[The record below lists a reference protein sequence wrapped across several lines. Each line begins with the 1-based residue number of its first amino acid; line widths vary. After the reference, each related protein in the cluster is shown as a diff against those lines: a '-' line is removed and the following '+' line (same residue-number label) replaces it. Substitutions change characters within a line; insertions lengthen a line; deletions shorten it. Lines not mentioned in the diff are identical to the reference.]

1 MRACPIR
8 VHPVEFVA
16 DRPPGRKLSSLRPA
30 LAFLRPYWP
39 QVMLASVALVVTA
52 SVTLSIGQGIRL
64 LIDSGF
70 TEGTADL
77 LIESILVFAALV
89 VLLTIGTYARFYL
102 VSWVGERVSADIR
115 EAVFRHLIELHPG
128 FFEANLPSEI
138 QSRVTTDTTV
148 LQTVIGSS
156 VSIALRNVLMFVG
169 GVVLLVYSNP
179 RLSLVV
185 LACAPVVIVPVILF
199 GRRVRRLSRS
209 SQDSLALVGSKAGE
223 AFRQI
228 KIVQAFN
235 HQGADSAEFGRRVDA
250 AFQVAVRRIQQ
261 RAWLIALVMLLV
273 LSAIATMLWIGGQD
287 VIAGRTSGGELAA
300 FIFYAFIVAGS
311 VGAISEVVS
320 DLQRAAGAAER
331 LVELLDARNEL
342 TRVEPPAVLP
352 EGTMRRVEFA
362 NVSFRYPSRP
372 DAQVLDGISFTVEPG
387 ETVALVG
394 PSGTGKTT
402 LFELMLRFYDPS
414 SGSILLD
421 GVDIRRLDLA
431 QLRNAIGLV
440 PQDPVLFA
448 GTVAD
453 NVRYGR
459 ADADAADVHAA
470 LADANALEF
479 VMSLPDGLATSL
491 GESGVGLSGGQR
503 QRLAIARALVTR
515 PSILLM
521 DEATSALDAQSED
534 LIRSTIAAL
543 GGRCTVL
550 IIAHR
555 LSTVVRADRIVVLD
569 GGRLV
574 AEGNHAELV
583 ERSPL
588 YREFAEIQLGAFGN
602 GGEASKARIE
612 TGRAGA

>member
-1 MRACPIR
+1 M
-8 VHPVEFVA
+8 
-16 DRPPGRKLSSLRPA
+16 
-30 LAFLRPYWP
+30 FLRPYLP
-39 QVMLASVALVVTA
+39 QVVLASVALVVTA

-77 LIESILVFAALV
+77 LSEAIFVFAALV
-89 VLLTIGTYARFYL
+89 VVLTIGTYARYYL

-115 EAVFRHLIELHPG
+115 EAVFRHLVDLHPG

-138 QSRVTTDTTV
+138 QSRVTTDTTL

-169 GVVLLVYSNP
+169 GVTLLVYSNP
-179 RLSLVV
+179 KLSLVV
-185 LACAPVVIVPVILF
+185 LACAPVVIAPVILF

-235 HQGADSAEFGRRVDA
+235 HQGADSADFGQRVDA
-250 AFQVAVRRIQQ
+250 AFRFAVMRIRQ
-261 RAWLIALVMLLV
+261 RAWLIALVMMLV

-287 VIAGRTSGGELAA
+287 VLAGRTSGGELAA

-320 DLQRAAGAAER
+320 DLQRAAGATER
-331 LVELLDARNEL
+331 LVELLEAPNEL
-342 TRVEPPAVLP
+342 TQVEVPTALP
-352 EGTMRRVEFA
+352 RSAMRRVEFA
-362 NVSFRYPSRP
+362 DVSFRYPSRP
-372 DAQVLDGISFTVEPG
+372 DARVLNGVSFVVEAG

-394 PSGTGKTT
+394 PSGAGKTT
-402 LFELMLRFYDPS
+402 LFELMLRFYDPLV
-414 SGSILLD
+414 GSILLD
-421 GVDIRRLDLA
+421 GVDIRQLDLA
-431 QLRNAIGLV
+431 QLRDAIGLV

-459 ADADAADVHAA
+459 ADAAAEAVKAA
-470 LADANALEF
+470 LVDANALEF
-479 VMSLPDGLATSL
+479 VMDLPDALSTPL

-503 QRLAIARALVTR
+503 QRLAIARALVTK
-515 PSILLM
+515 PSVLLM

-534 LIRSTIAAL
+534 LIRNTIAGL

-555 LSTVVRADRIVVLD
+555 LSTVIQADRILVLD
-569 GGRLV
+569 GGRLL
-574 AEGNHAELV
+574 AEGNHVDLL

-588 YREFAEIQLGAFGN
+588 YREFAEIQLGAFG
-602 GGEASKARIE
+602 GDVGAPRARSE
-612 TGRAGA
+612 SWRAGA

>member
-1 MRACPIR
+1 M
-8 VHPVEFVA
+8 
-16 DRPPGRKLSSLRPA
+16 
-30 LAFLRPYWP
+30 FLRPYLP

-52 SVTLSIGQGIRL
+52 SVTLSIGQGLRL

-77 LIESILVFAALV
+77 LSEAIFVFAALV
-89 VLLTIGTYARFYL
+89 VVLTIGTYARYYL

-115 EAVFRHLIELHPG
+115 EAVFCHLIDLHPG

-138 QSRVTTDTTV
+138 QSRVTTDTTL

-169 GVVLLVYSNP
+169 GVALLVYSNP
-179 RLSLVV
+179 KLSLVV
-185 LACAPVVIVPVILF
+185 LACAPVVIAPVILF
-199 GRRVRRLSRS
+199 GRRVRHLSRS

-235 HQGADSAEFGRRVDA
+235 HQGADSADFGQRVDA
-250 AFQVAVRRIQQ
+250 AFRFAVMRIRQ
-261 RAWLIALVMLLV
+261 RAWLIALVMMLV

-287 VIAGRTSGGELAA
+287 VLAGRTSGGELAA

-320 DLQRAAGAAER
+320 DLQRAAGATER
-331 LVELLDARNEL
+331 LVELLEAPNEL
-342 TRVEPPAVLP
+342 AQVEVPTALP
-352 EGTMRRVEFA
+352 RSAMRRVEFA
-362 NVSFRYPSRP
+362 DVSFRYPSRP
-372 DAQVLDGISFTVEPG
+372 DARVLDGVSFVVEAG

-394 PSGTGKTT
+394 PSGAGKTT
-402 LFELMLRFYDPS
+402 LFELMLRFYDPLA
-414 SGSILLD
+414 GSILLD
-421 GVDIRRLDLA
+421 GVDIRQLDPA
-431 QLRNAIGLV
+431 QLRDAVGLV

-459 ADADAADVHAA
+459 ADAAEEVVTAA

-479 VMSLPDGLATSL
+479 VMDLPDALATPL

-503 QRLAIARALVTR
+503 QRLAIARALVTQ
-515 PSILLM
+515 PSVLLM

-534 LIRSTIAAL
+534 LIRNTIAAL

-555 LSTVVRADRIVVLD
+555 LSTVIRADRIVVLD

-574 AEGNHAELV
+574 AEGSHADLL

-588 YREFAEIQLGAFGN
+588 YREFAEIQLGAFSGD
-602 GGEASKARIE
+602 GGAPQVRSEGS
-612 TGRAGA
+612 RAGA

>member
-1 MRACPIR
+1 
-8 VHPVEFVA
+8 VEVVA
-16 DRPPGRKLSSLRPA
+16 DRPPGRKLSNLRPA
-30 LAFLRPYWP
+30 LVFLRPYLP
-39 QVMLASVALVVTA
+39 QVVLASVALVVTA

-70 TEGTADL
+70 TAGTADL
-77 LIESILVFAALV
+77 LSESIFVFAALV

-115 EAVFRHLIELHPG
+115 QAVFRHLIDLHPG

-138 QSRVTTDTTV
+138 QSRVTTDTTL

-179 RLSLVV
+179 KLSLVV
-185 LACAPVVIVPVILF
+185 LACAPAVIAPVILF

-228 KIVQAFN
+228 KVVQAFN
-235 HQGADSAEFGRRVDA
+235 HQGADSADFGRRVDV
-250 AFQVAVRRIQQ
+250 AFRVAVRRIRQ

-287 VIAGRTSGGELAA
+287 VLAGRTSGGELAA

-331 LVELLDARNEL
+331 LVELLDAPNEL
-342 TRVEPPAVLP
+342 MQDEAPVVLP
-352 EGTMRRVEFA
+352 KRSMRRVEFA
-362 NVSFRYPSRP
+362 DVSFRYPSRP
-372 DAQVLDGISFTVEPG
+372 GARVLDRVSFAVECG

-394 PSGTGKTT
+394 PSGAGKTT

-414 SGSILLD
+414 SGAILLD

-431 QLRNAIGLV
+431 QLRGAIGLV

-453 NVRYGR
+453 NVRYGQAN
-459 ADADAADVHAA
+459 ADAEDVNAA
-470 LADANALEF
+470 LVDANALEF
-479 VMSLPDGLATSL
+479 VMDLPDGLATAL
-491 GESGVGLSGGQR
+491 GEAGVGLSGGQR
-503 QRLAIARALVTR
+503 QRLAIARALITR
-515 PSILLM
+515 PSLLLM
-521 DEATSALDAQSED
+521 DEATSALDAHSED
-534 LIRSTIAAL
+534 LIRNTIADL

-555 LSTVVRADRIVVLD
+555 LSTVVQADRIVVLD

-574 AEGNHAELV
+574 AQGNHADLV
-583 ERSPL
+583 ESSPL
-588 YREFAEIQLGAFGN
+588 YREFAEIQFGAFGS
-602 GGEASKARIE
+602 GGEASRVRTE
-612 TGRAGA
+612 TGRGGA